1 MKLTFILKSDE
12 IFLRHSIHV
21 SDKHVFSSSK
31 WFLVNLKTF
40 GSRIFSPKML
50 LNNSKNN
57 CDSNISENSGKLLN
71 TVFTWCFQKYLNQRK
86 GLKLFHRSKFWQENC
101 NFQNVPQV
109 TWTRYRYHKRTQK
122 PDNKVLLRLFRFF
135 VPGLFFS
142 LSKAV
147 FGLSEISG
155 IKMFWFKN
163 FLNNSK
169 INCDTNFFFSF

>member
-1 MKLTFILKSDE
+1 
-12 IFLRHSIHV
+12 
-21 SDKHVFSSSK
+21 
-31 WFLVNLKTF
+31 
-40 GSRIFSPKML
+40 ML

-57 CDSNISENSGKLLN
+57 CDSNISQNCGKLLN
-71 TVFTWCFQKYLNQRK
+71 IVFTWCFQKYLNQRK
-86 GLKLFHRSKFWQENC
+86 ELKLFDGSKFWQEDC
-101 NFQNVPQV
+101 NVQNVPQV

-122 PDNKVLLRLFRFF
+122 PDNKVLLRLFRFY

-155 IKMFWFKN
+155 VKMFWLKN

-169 INCDTNFFFSF
+169 INCDSNFFFSFWKTLRPSFDVMFPKYLSQTKN